1 MLNRKR
7 YAAAPAMVMAFG
19 IFISFALRFLLE
31 RTARNLTGPVLQ
43 ALSYLLVLLALH
55 VFFTIFRTF
64 RKDRPAIWQ
73 LDSAHF
79 AIGVWPAA
87 LNVTA
92 AAVAA
97 NTPLPWLARA
107 LNLAAWACW
116 ALYMYWF
123 LRLLR
128 GQPDFGKTAQG
139 SAFLL
144 TVSTQSTVVGTLNAW
159 GAVAGLSWFFLAFNL
174 LGLLF
179 YLYVFVLVWVLR
191 GPRAQLAKWIAA
203 NNVTHGAL
211 SISVLALETI
221 AVRYA
226 FSIPVVSA
234 LNVLWTLAS
243 VFFLVLLS
251 MELALLRSPDAAGI
265 PRFEYGNYARNFTY
279 GMYFAGTW
287 YGFRNIEG
295 FLARGVFS
303 DGLFLALAL
312 MVLALNL
319 WEGIRHA
326 VLFLRGTGK

>member
-1 MLNRKR
+1 MLSRKR

-31 RTARNLTGPVLQ
+31 RTARGLTGPVLQ
-43 ALSYLLVLLALH
+43 ILSYLLVLLALH
-55 VFFTIFRTF
+55 VFLTIYRTF
-64 RKDRPAIWQ
+64 RQDRPVIWR
-73 LDSAHF
+73 LESSHF

-87 LNVTA
+87 LNVAA

-97 NTPLPWLARA
+97 NTPLVWLARA

-128 GQPDFGKTAQG
+128 ARPDFGKTVLG

-144 TVSTQSTVVGTLNAW
+144 TVSTQSTIVGTLNAW

-179 YLYVFVLVWVLR
+179 YLYMFALVWVLR
-191 GPRAQLAKWIAA
+191 GPKAQLAEWRPA
-203 NNVTHGAL
+203 NNITHGAL
-211 SISVLALETI
+211 SISILALETVS
-221 AVRYA
+221 VRYA
-226 FSIPVVSA
+226 FSPSVVSV
-234 LNVLWTLAS
+234 LNVLWTLAT
-243 VFFLVLLS
+243 VFFLVILGL
-251 MELALLRSPDAAGI
+251 ELVLMRSPDSAGI

-279 GMYFAGTW
+279 GMYFACTW

-295 FLARGVFS
+295 FLARRVFS

-312 MVLALNL
+312 VVLALNL

-326 VLFLRGTGK
+326 VLFFRAAGK